1 MEELFEKLI
10 REQINP
16 NSFYVLYSLSKKTK
30 PADIVNVNLEIT
42 RLKNSGWLTDKLEI
56 TDKSIIFIEE
66 INGYFR
72 KSKKKSAQVIMG
84 ADFIQNITDYNLLF
98 PNKKLPSGSY
108 ARVNAK
114 NLEPA
119 FRWFFENYSYG
130 WEVIFNATR
139 KYVNEYS
146 ENGYD
151 YMSNSQYFIRK
162 QSLDKTFESKLANYC
177 EMIVNN
183 VEDDTPRFK
192 ERYI

>member
-1 MEELFEKLI
+1 
-10 REQINP
+10 
-16 NSFYVLYSLSKKTK
+16 
-30 PADIVNVNLEIT
+30 
-42 RLKNSGWLTDKLEI
+42 
-56 TDKSIIFIEE
+56 
-66 INGYFR
+66 
-72 KSKKKSAQVIMG
+72 MG